1 MREPAGGSAAAGV
14 RGVAPLSDG
23 KSQFRGGTR
32 GPYSQA
38 WGWRMWYLGEVVC
51 PVMAGAGQR
60 NVMDGKGVA
69 VQGRVRGE
77 RGAGGVAVYAVSV
90 FCCRLLLWSAGWD
103 TRGGGVQ
110 RGRGWEEWCGSKRRR
125 LSAPLVRFFALL
137 FAPATHTTRP
147 DCS

>member
-23 KSQFRGGTR
+23 TSQFRGGTR
-32 GPYSQA
+32 GQYSQA
-38 WGWRMWYLGEVVC
+38 WGWRMWYLGEVEC

-77 RGAGGVAVYAVSV
+77 GGGVAVYAVSV

-103 TRGGGVQ
+103 TRGRGSAEGQ
-110 RGRGWEEWCGSKRRR
+110 RMGRKVCSKRRW

>member
-23 KSQFRGGTR
+23 TSQFRGGTR
-32 GPYSQA
+32 GRYSQA

-77 RGAGGVAVYAVSV
+77 
-90 FCCRLLLWSAGWD
+90 GW
-103 TRGGGVQ
+103 
-110 RGRGWEEWCGSKRRR
+110 
-125 LSAPLVRFFALL
+125 
-137 FAPATHTTRP
+137 AT
-147 DCS
+147 

>member
-1 MREPAGGSAAAGV
+1 
-14 RGVAPLSDG
+14 
-23 KSQFRGGTR
+23 
-32 GPYSQA
+32 
-38 WGWRMWYLGEVVC
+38 MWYLGEVVC

-103 TRGGGVQ
+103 TRGGGEC
-110 RGRGWEEWCGSKRRR
+110 RGAEDGKNGAARKDGG
-125 LSAPLVRFFALL
+125 
-137 FAPATHTTRP
+137 
-147 DCS
+147 

>member
-60 NVMDGKGVA
+60 NVMDGKEGNPRMSIRKKKKV
-69 VQGRVRGE
+69 
-77 RGAGGVAVYAVSV
+77 
-90 FCCRLLLWSAGWD
+90 CC
-103 TRGGGVQ
+103 
-110 RGRGWEEWCGSKRRR
+110 KRHGFTKR
-125 LSAPLVRFFALL
+125 
-137 FAPATHTTRP
+137 HK
-147 DCS
+147 

>member
-23 KSQFRGGTR
+23 TSQFRGGTR
-32 GPYSQA
+32 GRYSQA

-69 VQGRVRGE
+69 VQGRVRGSGGRGSGGLRCIGVLLPAAPLE
-77 RGAGGVAVYAVSV
+77 CGLGHAGGRECRGAEDGKKGAARKDGG
-90 FCCRLLLWSAGWD
+90 
-103 TRGGGVQ
+103 
-110 RGRGWEEWCGSKRRR
+110 
-125 LSAPLVRFFALL
+125 
-137 FAPATHTTRP
+137 
-147 DCS
+147 